1 MVSHHGSKKG
11 VRHHGAKHGAKP
23 KQGKYSM
30 PLIGILVLAFLVIG
44 SVVWGQLSKKIPKK
58 HRPAVDFS
66 VQHHYTLR
74 PADVVDGQW
83 VRIKQGVTIDRAQ
96 VLAAGMYVS
105 FWATHGWQYWCLEE
119 IFASWPSA
127 SPPGDDSV
135 KQITP
140 KDYDEFESS
149 KDRSKKIFESV
160 DADGNGYIEG
170 HELHPEIIKALE
182 AKDGKDH
189 NDDGRLSHEELDSLI
204 SHHLVGDDRLTEDT
218 SIDEHIADASSR
230 ARELHIREL

>member
-1 MVSHHGSKKG
+1 M
-11 VRHHGAKHGAKP
+11 
-23 KQGKYSM
+23 
-30 PLIGILVLAFLVIG
+30 
-44 SVVWGQLSKKIPKK
+44 
-58 HRPAVDFS
+58 
-66 VQHHYTLR
+66 
-74 PADVVDGQW
+74 
-83 VRIKQGVTIDRAQ
+83 
-96 VLAAGMYVS
+96 S

-204 SHHLVGDDRLTEDT
+204 SHHLEGDDRLTEDT
-218 SIDEHIADASSR
+218 SIDEHIADASSK